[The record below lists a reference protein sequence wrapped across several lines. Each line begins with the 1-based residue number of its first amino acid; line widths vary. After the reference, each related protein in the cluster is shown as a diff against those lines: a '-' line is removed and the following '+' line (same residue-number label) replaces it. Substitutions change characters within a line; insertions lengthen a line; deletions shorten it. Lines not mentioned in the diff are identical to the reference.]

1 MEKGKPMEKKSVLRF
16 RCSPLEKAIIE
27 RKASDSG
34 LSASAFCRAS
44 ALGQKMGYKLTDEEL
59 GAYQMLTRYHNNFI
73 SISNLLKDK
82 DSRFAGEVKAAA
94 AEIKEH
100 LKKFR

>member
-1 MEKGKPMEKKSVLRF
+1 MNKKEVLRF

-27 RKASDSG
+27 KKASDSG

-44 ALGQKMGYKLTDEEL
+44 ALGQKIGYKLTDDEL
-59 GAYQMLTRYHNNFI
+59 EIYRMLTTYHNNFT

-82 DSRFAGEVKAAA
+82 DSRFAAEVKTAA

-100 LKKFR
+100 LKKFQ